1 MGGLQA
7 PDLII
12 LAGRPGMGKTALATK
27 IACSV
32 AHTEKPVL
40 LFSLEMSGEQ
50 LGIRILAERAGVPS
64 NDILRGR
71 FTPED
76 FDRMREAATT
86 LKDPLFV
93 DESGGLSIA
102 QLVTRARRIHR
113 QRGLGLIVVDY
124 LQLLRGTTRRS
135 AETRVQEITEIT
147 AGLKDLAKE
156 LGVPVLA
163 LSQLSRAVENRD
175 DKRPHLSDLRDS
187 GTIERDADI
196 VMFVFREAYYH
207 ALRKPDDDKAMAAWS
222 VRAEQLHNCAEV
234 IVAKHRHG
242 PTGTV
247 QLFFEPDLAR
257 FSCVERRRG

>member
-1 MGGLQA
+1 M
-7 PDLII
+7 
-12 LAGRPGMGKTALATK
+12 
-27 IACSV
+27 
-32 AHTEKPVL
+32 
-40 LFSLEMSGEQ
+40 
-50 LGIRILAERAGVPS
+50 
-64 NDILRGR
+64 
-71 FTPED
+71 
-76 FDRMREAATT
+76 
-86 LKDPLFV
+86 
-93 DESGGLSIA
+93 
-102 QLVTRARRIHR
+102 
-113 QRGLGLIVVDY
+113 
-124 LQLLRGTTRRS
+124 LRGTTRRS

-147 AGLKDLAKE
+147 AGLKALAKE

-187 GTIERDADI
+187 GTIEQDADI